1 MDGIR
6 FVSEQEKD
14 KRKMTKF
21 VVTPIFAA
29 MIFAVSS
36 CIVCA
41 QVCSPCGPSNYPS
54 YQQFCGQNYGT
65 ACVGSSIF
73 NDKMVRPFNHCM
85 SPCFD
90 PCTTCCGVS
99 GSCLGKLF
107 GRNVNCAG
115 PDSYTYT
122 PGYGANG
129 QGLAPSW
136 GGGYGVGKGQISSS
150 NPSYTYRSP
159 RDFLNPNPPS
169 IGY

>member
-1 MDGIR
+1 
-6 FVSEQEKD
+6 
-14 KRKMTKF
+14 MTKF

-29 MIFAVSS
+29 VILAVST
-36 CIVCA
+36 CVVCA
-41 QVCSPCGPSNYPS
+41 QTCSPCGPSGFPS
-54 YQQFCGQNYGT
+54 YQQFCGQSYGNS
-65 ACVGSSIF
+65 CVGPNIF
-73 NDKMVRPFNHCM
+73 SDKMVRPFCHSA

-90 PCTTCCGVS
+90 PCASCCGI
-99 GSCLGKLF
+99 GGGGCLGTLGALF
-107 GRNVNCAG
+107 GHHVNCAG

-136 GGGYGVGKGQISSS
+136 GRSYGAGSGQGYS
-150 NPSYTYRSP
+150 PSYTYRSP